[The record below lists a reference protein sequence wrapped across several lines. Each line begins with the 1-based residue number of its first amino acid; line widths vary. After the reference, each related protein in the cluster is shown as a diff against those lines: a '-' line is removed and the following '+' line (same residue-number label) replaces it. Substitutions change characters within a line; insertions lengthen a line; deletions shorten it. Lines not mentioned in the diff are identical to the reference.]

1 MINNNTKMGMLN
13 NKIEIFDLPVPKEIN
28 TEVINYLGNK
38 GKWSFV
44 LEQTPNASGQFSE
57 IITPNKITDGGM
69 ALITYSRN
77 NSIRNTVPD
86 QYLNNFGD
94 WIYFFCKE
102 RTDLKIQHLERLYW
116 NLYSPGASCMWHIDQ
131 DLGGY
136 VGFHGSIIYNLHTN
150 DGGTEFEGDQKILA
164 KEGQAVMFPSHLRHR
179 GLPPEK
185 NKWRVS
191 LNIVVRIENPQVSM
205 LSKKIS

>member
-1 MINNNTKMGMLN
+1 MGMLN

-44 LEQTPNASGQFSE
+44 LEQIPNSSGQFSKVV
-57 IITPNKITDGGM
+57 TSDKTTDGGM
-69 ALITYSRN
+69 FHITYSRS
-77 NSIRNTVPD
+77 NSNLEVVPD
-86 QYLNNFGD
+86 QYLNDFGN

-102 RTDLKIQHLERLYW
+102 RTDLKIQYLERLYW
-116 NLYSPGASCMWHIDQ
+116 NLYSPGASCNWHIDQ

-136 VGFHGSIIYNLHTN
+136 AGFYESIIYNLHTN
-150 DGGTEFEGDQKILA
+150 DGGTEFEGSQKILA
-164 KEGQAVMFPSHLRHR
+164 KEGQAVIFPSHLRHR
-179 GLPPEK
+179 GLAPEK

-191 LNIVVRIENPQVSM
+191 LNIVVRLENSQVPM
-205 LSKKIS
+205 LSKKIP